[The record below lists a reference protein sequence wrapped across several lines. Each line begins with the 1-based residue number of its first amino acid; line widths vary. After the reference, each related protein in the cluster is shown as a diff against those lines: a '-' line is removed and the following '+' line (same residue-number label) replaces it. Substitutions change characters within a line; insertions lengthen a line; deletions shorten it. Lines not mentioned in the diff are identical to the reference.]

1 MVNNPSI
8 LILDEATSSVDN
20 ETEEVIQK
28 AIISYAVKNKCYLI
42 TVANKYLFAFNI
54 YGHFGPKLTFKS
66 ITNNAIFDGKALDIN
81 NWKYSLGDLELF

>member
-1 MVNNPSI
+1 V
-8 LILDEATSSVDN
+8 V
-20 ETEEVIQK
+20 EVIGNHDISIDK
-28 AIISYAVKNKCYLI
+28 VIKNAIISYAVKNKCFLI

-66 ITNNAIFDGKALDIN
+66 LTNNTIFDRIALDVN